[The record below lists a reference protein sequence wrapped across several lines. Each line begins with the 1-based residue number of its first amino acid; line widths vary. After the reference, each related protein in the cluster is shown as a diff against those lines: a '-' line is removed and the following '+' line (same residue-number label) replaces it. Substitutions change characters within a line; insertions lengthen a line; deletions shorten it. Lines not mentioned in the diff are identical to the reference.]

1 MTHMKEI
8 KQMIESAITAKDAR
22 QMLNLWYS
30 FGKIS
35 EVQMNKGKKY
45 INKVFVERMDGY
57 E

>member
-1 MTHMKEI
+1 MKEI
-8 KQMIESAITAKDAR
+8 KEMIESAITAKDAR